1 MYRKVQDK
9 METEIQLKAEQVT
22 KFNSGSRKRNQQ

>member
-1 MYRKVQDK
+1 MYRKAQDK

-22 KFNSGSRKRNQQ
+22 KFNSRNIKKIQQ